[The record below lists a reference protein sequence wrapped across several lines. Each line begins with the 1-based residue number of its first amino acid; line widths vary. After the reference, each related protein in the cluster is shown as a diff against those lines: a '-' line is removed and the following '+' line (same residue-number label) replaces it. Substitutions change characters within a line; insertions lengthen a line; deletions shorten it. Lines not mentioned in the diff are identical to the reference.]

1 MNFKMHQLKLFQK
14 LQILVILLIVK
25 KCSTPIQMSQNY
37 QNQGKILLQIEITLS
52 KTLRQMLLM
61 Y

>member
-14 LQILVILLIVK
+14 LQILVILLNVK

-37 QNQGKILLQIEITLS
+37 QNLGKILLQIEITLS
-52 KTLRQMLLM
+52 KTPRQMLLM